1 MSSVY
6 AYYLDKEGKAVGK
19 VSFEIDWEL
28 YEMYA
33 TTEAGREI
41 VINNKISLM
50 DQFANWTN
58 DIVYYV
64 KK

>member
-50 DQFANWTN
+50 DQFAN
-58 DIVYYV
+58 
-64 KK
+64 